1 MGLSVVKNP
10 SNAGDRGL
18 ISGLGRSS
26 GERNG
31 YPLQYS
37 CTGNPMDRG
46 AWWGTV
52 HGVTRNQAWLSEQTR
67 VYCDMSF
74 LWVGIL
80 FIITTEQLQNCS
92 LIMIN
97 YVHLFLVQIPIL
109 LVVLTMFLMV
119 FLSPPSKDPLKTQ
132 VSYLAVWK
140 CMGFQTLLFTEKGW
154 K

>member
-1 MGLSVVKNP
+1 MGLSMVKNA
-10 SNAGDRGL
+10 SNAGDGGL

-37 CTGNPMDRG
+37 CIENSMDRG

-52 HGVTRNQAWLSEQTR
+52 HGVTRNQAWLSEQTH
-67 VYCDMSF
+67 VYHDKSF
-74 LWVGIL
+74 RWVGIL
-80 FIITTEQLQNCS
+80 SIIITVQLQNYS

-97 YVHLFLVQIPIL
+97 YVHLFLVHITFL
-109 LVVLTMFLMV
+109 LVGLTMFLMV
-119 FLSPPSKDPLKTQ
+119 FLSPPIKDPLKTQ